1 MYVGWYRGVGLIEN
15 LLAAGDP
22 LSDVQREAER
32 GLAFAQKAQLLHVGY
47 LAQTHL
53 QLIRTLRGLTPKF
66 GSFDEKD
73 GDARL
78 LNPNSAFAEW
88 FYCVR
93 KVQAHFHAGEY
104 ALAIEAATRAQRHT
118 ASGYLYHVTD
128 LHFYSALSHAA
139 LCDGAGQGG
148 SHFAALS
155 AHHRP
160 LQNSAE
166 QCPGNFES
174 RAALV
179 GAEIARI
186 ECRDGDAMPLYELAI
201 RSARGSGFVHYEA
214 IAYERAS
221 AFYQARGC
229 DELADFYLRNARD
242 RYTRWG
248 AEGKVHQL
256 DQLHPQLRQEERA
269 QVPTATI
276 DAPVEQ
282 LDLGT
287 VMKVL
292 QGVSG
297 EIVLEKLID
306 KLMRAAIQNAGAER
320 GLLINPQND
329 ELRIEAEAITRGED
343 LIVNLGGSANAAP
356 ALPESLVKYV
366 MRAQETVILDNAL
379 SNTTSTSE

>member
-1 MYVGWYRGVGLIEN
+1 MPRELRKPRR
-15 LLAAGDP
+15 AG
-22 LSDVQREAER
+22 R
-32 GLAFAQKAQLLHVGY
+32 
-47 LAQTHL
+47 
-53 QLIRTLRGLTPKF
+53 
-66 GSFDEKD
+66 
-73 GDARL
+73 
-78 LNPNSAFAEW
+78 
-88 FYCVR
+88 
-93 KVQAHFHAGEY
+93 
-104 ALAIEAATRAQRHT
+104 
-118 ASGYLYHVTD
+118 
-128 LHFYSALSHAA
+128 
-139 LCDGAGQGG
+139 
-148 SHFAALS
+148 
-155 AHHRP
+155 
-160 LQNSAE
+160 
-166 QCPGNFES
+166 
-174 RAALV
+174 
-179 GAEIARI
+179 AEIARI

-221 AFYQARGC
+221 AFYRARGC

-248 AEGKVHQL
+248 AEEKVRQL

-287 VMKVL
+287 VMNVL
-292 QGVSG
+292 QAVSG

-343 LIVNLGGSANAAP
+343 LIVNLGGSANATP

-379 SNTTSTSE
+379 SKNPFSADAYIAEGRARSVLCLPLTTQGKLIGFSILKIISRHTFSMLTGSPS